1 MIGLKIKT
9 ARKSLGMSQKQLAG
23 DEMSRAYVSIIE
35 SGKVIPSQKL
45 LGIISNRLGK
55 PLSYFLGESGE
66 DNDEICYA
74 ILHRVSS
81 SIDAYS
87 FKTAQNLLNKVLN
100 MSHDENILSETY
112 LLYFNLLLDNEK
124 YHDVLNLAEHAID
137 ICKNNVDKSHS
148 IKLHMSI
155 AKAHFRVEGFKSA
168 QKHYILALDYGRN
181 LKKCHYE
188 KIQCHIYL
196 GTTLLRLGVISDA
209 IINYRI
215 AISETEL
222 TSFYDLQ
229 ANALY
234 GLGKALFLNNQ
245 LNEALEATKDSLK
258 IFETL
263 NNEEWKNSALK
274 NLLIMSH
281 SLEDADKAYNR
292 LQTLYDFYA
301 SSNNIIKQAS
311 LIEEFAIYQV
321 KFSDYSKAKELCI
334 KGLKLL
340 DTKDDAI
347 LRGNFYRILGIIE
360 NLSGNQDNCYLFVRM
375 SFDLY
380 SKINSIKEADIS
392 MELLKNIESIDIKE
406 RFLALIQRT

>member
-66 DNDEICYA
+66 DTDEICYA

-87 FKTAQNLLNKVLN
+87 FDTAQNLLNKVLN
-100 MSHDENILSETY
+100 MSHDDNILSETY

-124 YHDVLNLAEHAID
+124 YYDVINLADHAID
-137 ICKNNVDKSHS
+137 ICKNNIDKSVS

-155 AKAHFRVEGFKSA
+155 AKAHFRIESFKNA
-168 QKHYILALDYGRN
+168 QKHYVLALDYGRN

-188 KIQCHIYL
+188 KIQCHVYL
-196 GTTLLRLGVISDA
+196 GTTLLRLGIISDA
-209 IINYRI
+209 ITNYRV

-234 GLGKALFLNNQ
+234 GLGKALFLDNR
-245 LNEALEATKDSLK
+245 LNEAIEATRDSLR

-281 SLEDADKAYNR
+281 SLEDADKAYSR
-292 LQTLYDFYA
+292 LQALYEFYA
-301 SSNNIIKQAS
+301 QNNNIIKQAS

-347 LRGNFYRILGIIE
+347 IRGNFYRVLGTIE
-360 NLSGNQDNCYLFVRM
+360 NLSGNKDNCYLFIRM

-380 SKINSIKEADIS
+380 SKINSIKEANIS
-392 MELLKNIESIDIKE
+392 MELLENTESDDFKE
-406 RFLALIQRT
+406 HFLTLIQRT